1 MLGACGGGVCGGSIC
16 GGVSGSD
23 FCGQW
28 VTGVVVV
35 VVAEDGGGTRGGMKE
50 VKGNARMWW
59 LE

>member
-1 MLGACGGGVCGGSIC
+1 
-16 GGVSGSD
+16 
-23 FCGQW
+23 
-28 VTGVVVV
+28 VVVV